1 MEIVL
6 YQINSER
13 DYEECEFKH
22 YDYVQEHGID
32 PYAYDRVWAGHLE
45 AEDLSEVYILLNGE
59 VFPDNYMGRFMA
71 QSDVCEV
78 IREDGQ
84 SKFYYVDD
92 ITEYKEIE
100 FDASLTREAKEREI
114 TAILCQ
120 PGKTAEVITIPNTLK
135 SLQEKVGG
143 YIEAVYPSEDP
154 IALIVN
160 EEGKIHGLPLN
171 RALYTEDGQMYDIAC
186 GNMLVVGLTADDFG
200 SLRGEYME
208 KYMDKFRHPE
218 RFMQFGD
225 QIMALKIP
233 EQKAQMDISQ
243 KNHRPKQ

>member
-13 DYEECEFKH
+13 DYEECELKH
-22 YDYVQEHGID
+22 FDYAQEHGID
-32 PYAYDRVWAGHLE
+32 PYAYDRVWAGHIE
-45 AEDLSEVYILLNGE
+45 AENLSEVYMILNGE
-59 VFPDNYMGRFMA
+59 LFPDNYMGRYMA

-78 IREDGQ
+78 IEEDGQ
-84 SKFYYVDD
+84 SKFFYVDD
-92 ITEYKEIE
+92 ITEFKEIQ

-114 TAILCQ
+114 TVLLCQ
-120 PGKTAEVITIPNTLK
+120 PGKTAEVVTIPNTLK
-135 SLQEKVGG
+135 KLQEMVGG

-154 IALIVN
+154 VALIVN
-160 EEGKIHGLPLN
+160 EEGKIHGLRPN

-186 GNMLVVGLTADDFG
+186 GNMLVVGLTEDDFG
-200 SLRGEYME
+200 SLRGEFLE
-208 KYMDKFRHPE
+208 KYTEKFKHPE

-233 EQKAQMDISQ
+233 EQKEQGEQIHKQ
-243 KNHRPKQ
+243 HIHR